1 MFGKST
7 SSADC
12 LGLTLTGLEMWLYKY
27 GRLRKWLTSK
37 GFLCFS
43 RDPGLLTSKHLV
55 SQTTTFSATPP
66 STEAAVLNLKSEGHF
81 RFTNP
86 SHMNVPFS
94 LRVWDPCTYV
104 FQRKVCDGV
113 FQIQILFKSFFYWR
127 QSLLDS
133 SGMAFKKSITKVIK
147 TLYATIQEMNDP
159 MTPPSLHPPLPPPL
173 APEPISSF
181 SFLSVD
187 PGGWWWEQ
195 QITSL

>member
-81 RFTNP
+81 WSTNP
-86 SHMNVPFS
+86 SHMNDPFS

-133 SGMAFKKSITKVIK
+133 SGMAFKKSITKVNQNIICNN
-147 TLYATIQEMNDP
+147 TGDEWSNDP
-159 MTPPSLHPPLPPPL
+159 PPPRAL
-173 APEPISSF
+173 SSF
-181 SFLSVD
+181 SFLCQLILEA
-187 PGGWWWEQ
+187 GGG
-195 QITSL
+195 SSK